1 MRVSGDVAEDGML
14 VEYGVIDAT
23 VVPVVKLVDHHDL
36 NSLDARCSTNEAK
49 AVASNPTV
57 ELLARWFAVRLPLL
71 ASTRTAGA
79 DLPAVLRFD
88 SLTLEEDS
96 RASVEWRP

>member
-1 MRVSGDVAEDGML
+1 MRVSGDVAADGML

-36 NSLDARCSTNEAK
+36 NSLSERCSTQEAA
-49 AVASNPTV
+49 AVAANPTV
-57 ELLARWFAVRLPLL
+57 ELLAQWFAARLRLT
-71 ASTRTAGA
+71 ASMRTPGA
-79 DLPAVLRFD
+79 DLPGGLVLD
-88 SLTLEEDS
+88 SLTIEEDS